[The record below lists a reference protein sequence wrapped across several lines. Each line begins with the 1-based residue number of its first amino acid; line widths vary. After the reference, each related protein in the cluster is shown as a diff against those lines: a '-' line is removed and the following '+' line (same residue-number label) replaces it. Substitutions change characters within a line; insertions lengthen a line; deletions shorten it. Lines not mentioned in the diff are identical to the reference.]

1 MSYTKPVNLIPN
13 NDRER
18 VEKLH
23 DYQILDTH
31 SEDTFDKI
39 ALMASQL
46 FNAPIALLSFVDE
59 NRVFF
64 KSNLGP
70 YSVNEI
76 PRQDSLCA
84 ISILDDNVTVYT
96 DTHLHPEI
104 FHIPHIKGGAEE
116 LRFYVGASLKTPEG
130 YNVGSLCVGDYTPRL
145 SVDPTHVEM
154 LRTLA
159 SIVIDKLENRLR
171 YRKSVES
178 QINLMNIALH
188 EIKNPLAS
196 IKLANE
202 IITKNP
208 ASTER
213 MTTNIKSAVENIQKR
228 LGDYLAHSEL
238 EERDELL
245 TIDEVDLRD
254 MFKRLVNSFELLAG
268 RKKQVI
274 ELFVEDTLP
283 PIEADRNKISDVLHN
298 LLSNA
303 IKYSYHNTVIKVSAR
318 EAGNYVH
325 IEVKD
330 QGQGLN
336 LQDLQ
341 KLFTKFAKLSS
352 KPTGRE
358 TSNGLGLSITKS
370 FVELHRG
377 NIYAMSP
384 GKEKGTTFIVS
395 LPFRH
400 RPPEEDGGGADA

>member
-39 ALMASQL
+39 ALMASQV
-46 FNAPIALLSFVDE
+46 FNAPIAVISFVDE
-59 NRVFF
+59 HRVFF

-70 YSVNEI
+70 FVMNEV
-76 PRQDSLCA
+76 PRDQSMCA
-84 ISILDDNVTVYT
+84 LSILDDGATVYL
-96 DTHLHPEI
+96 DTQEEP
-104 FHIPHIKGGAEE
+104 E
-116 LRFYVGASLKTPEG
+116 LRLLPHVMAENDAVRFYAGASLKTPEG
-130 YNVGSLCVGDYTPRL
+130 YNVGTLCVGDFSPRL
-145 SVDPTHVEM
+145 HVEETQVEM

-159 SIVIDKLENRLR
+159 TIIIDKLENRLR

-213 MTTNIKSAVENIQKR
+213 MTANIKSAVENIQKR

-254 MFKRLVNSFELLAG
+254 MFKRLVNSFELLAD

>member
-1 MSYTKPVNLIPN
+1 MIYRKPASILPK
-13 NDRER
+13 NDYER
-18 VEKLH
+18 LEKLR

-39 ALMASQL
+39 ALMASQI
-46 FNAPIALLSFVDE
+46 FNTPSAFISFVDE
-59 NRVFF
+59 DRVFF
-64 KSNLGP
+64 KSNL
-70 YSVNEI
+70 SSLAVNEI
-76 PRQDSLCA
+76 PRNESLCSLA
-84 ISILDDNVTVYT
+84 ILEDNITLFE
-96 DTHLHPEI
+96 DTHLHESLLESPYVAAE
-104 FHIPHIKGGAEE
+104 GGI
-116 LRFYVGASLKTPEG
+116 RFYAGAPLKSPEG
-130 YNVGSLCVGDYTPRL
+130 YNMGTICVTD
-145 SVDPTHVEM
+145 SVSREQPTSHQLEM
-154 LRTLA
+154 LRTL
-159 SIVIDKLENRLR
+159 STIIIDKLENRLR

-213 MTTNIKSAVENIQKR
+213 MTENIKSAVANIQRK
-228 LGDYLAHSEL
+228 LGEYLAHSEM
-238 EERDELL
+238 EEKDQVLNIEN
-245 TIDEVDLRD
+245 VDLRD
-254 MFKRLVNSFELLAG
+254 MFRRLVNNFELLAN
-268 RKKQVI
+268 RKNQSI
-274 ELFVEDTLP
+274 ELHVDEHLP
-283 PIEADRNKISDVLHN
+283 LVEADREKILDVLHN

-303 IKYSYHNTVIKVSAR
+303 IKYSYHDTTIKVSAR

-336 LQDLQ
+336 LSDMQ

-352 KPTGRE
+352 KPTGKE

-395 LPFRH
+395 LPFKH
-400 RPPEEDGGGADA
+400 RLANEESEAATA